1 MHSGH
6 TDRHH
11 LSLAAVTLII
21 ILSFIYQ
28 SSWLIFHSLSDFE
41 CRFIITKFEFGLITE
56 KEEKKKLF
64 LSFFSIISNNQSNQ
78 AIFFSSADTTA
89 TATGAVATASY
100 A

>member
-1 MHSGH
+1 M
-6 TDRHH
+6 
-11 LSLAAVTLII
+11 
-21 ILSFIYQ
+21 
-28 SSWLIFHSLSDFE
+28 FHSLSDFE

-64 LSFFSIISNNQSNQ
+64 LSSSIISNNQSNQ
-78 AIFFSSADTTA
+78 AIFFSSADTAA